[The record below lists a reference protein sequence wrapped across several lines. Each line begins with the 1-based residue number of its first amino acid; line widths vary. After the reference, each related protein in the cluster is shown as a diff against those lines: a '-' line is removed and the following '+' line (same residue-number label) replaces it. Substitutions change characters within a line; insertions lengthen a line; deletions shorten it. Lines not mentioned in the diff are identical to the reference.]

1 MGWMGRSS
9 ILMLNV
15 PIRPVPLRPW
25 DPRYLEWGKN
35 GCLPMK
41 DYGVSMTLFN
51 CYSKNFLV
59 PVAIS
64 LCWLPD
70 PQALEAT

>member
-1 MGWMGRSS
+1 
-9 ILMLNV
+9 
-15 PIRPVPLRPW
+15 
-25 DPRYLEWGKN
+25 
-35 GCLPMK
+35 MK